1 LQVFDDLSYADISDL
16 AEKELKIS
24 TASSKGEEG
33 DLWLGRILFYGA
45 IIRSS
50 VFNRVNKAEQTEVIT
65 GLIEAHNKRSY
76 LPSLAAPFLVHL
88 ILDLPEDKF
97 SKVLWPALKPLLAK
111 EWPQQTQH
119 TLYLLLHIYK
129 K

>member
-1 LQVFDDLSYADISDL
+1 MSYADISDL

-45 IIRSS
+45 IIRSNVLS
-50 VFNRVNKAEQTEVIT
+50 RVNKEQQTEVVK
-65 GLIEAHNKRSY
+65 GLVEASNKRSY

-88 ILDLPEDKF
+88 LLDSTEDRF
-97 SKVLWPALKPLLAK
+97 SKVLWPAMKPVLAK

-119 TLYLLLHIYK
+119 TLYLLLHVYK